1 MLGCKVDANT
11 DDSPILRGYRHE
23 AELVL
28 TIMNG
33 CRYYLWRGC
42 HILKHFIASSRGK
55 TNLKR
60 YAFSLCVS
68 ILLFPVLGLQSPLS
82 AQDDISV
89 RRDEDKTVYT
99 IDSEDENKQ
108 LQERERERAWDMLRN
123 MPVIIDGRKGQP
135 VPVQPGPVQPVPL
148 APGK

>member
-1 MLGCKVDANT
+1 MCK
-11 DDSPILRGYRHE
+11 RGSMTE
-23 AELVL
+23 GNLVL

-33 CRYYLWRGC
+33 CRYYLWGGC
-42 HILKHFIASSRGK
+42 HILKHFIASNRGK

-60 YAFSLCVS
+60 YAFSLCLS
-68 ILLFPVLGLQSPLS
+68 ILLFPVLGLQSPLF

-89 RRDEDKTVYT
+89 RRDKDKTVYT
-99 IDSEDENKQ
+99 IDGEDENKQ

-135 VPVQPGPVQPVPL
+135 TPVQPGPVQPSQPT
-148 APGK
+148 PGK